1 MIMEIDDIR
10 ENKKWTTK
18 VRLFVA
24 GLVALITAGIKALSW
39 KVVEATVFEEIAKVA
54 LVSLGFGVAVSLVL
68 WVPITMIADARL
80 YYKPKYGK
88 SWFKQAWKEHS
99 LFKK

>member
-1 MIMEIDDIR
+1 
-10 ENKKWTTK
+10 
-18 VRLFVA
+18 LFVA

-68 WVPITMIADARL
+68 
-80 YYKPKYGK
+80 
-88 SWFKQAWKEHS
+88 
-99 LFKK
+99 